1 MDEKVSIRVNVADR
15 YYPLKIEAEDEER
28 IRKAAKMINEKVLQ
42 YKQRYTDKDVQ
53 DFLAMA
59 ALQYVIKA
67 LELENGQDL
76 MPVLDAVAAMGCDL
90 SAHRSGPLRYEQLL
104 EAEKIVCLT
113 DNHKAFLLST
123 YPELLEK
130 TLSFSELT
138 GKSVQDPFG
147 GNAQLYQRSADAIT
161 EGVKQLLQCLQA

>member
-1 MDEKVSIRVNVADR
+1 MSKLILFICTGNTCRSPMAEAFFNKLAQDTDYYAASAGIYATEGQAVSQGAI
-15 YYPLKIEAEDEER
+15 
-28 IRKAAKMINEKVLQ
+28 
-42 YKQRYTDKDVQ
+42 
-53 DFLAMA
+53 
-59 ALQYVIKA
+59 
-67 LELENGQDL
+67 
-76 MPVLDAVAAMGCDL
+76 DAVAAMGCDL